1 MKVTKEK
8 LENSLVRLKIEVE
21 PQEKEAYLD
30 KAYRRVV
37 NKVMVPGFRRGKAP
51 RAVLERHIGKEALL
65 QEAIEQLVPD
75 MCRKAIEEQGVEA
88 ISEPDIQMS
97 SAEPIIFQATV
108 PVRPTVELGDYR
120 SIRIPIEPV
129 VVTEEDISRY
139 LENIRERNALWE
151 PVARPLQVGDRI
163 TIDLQGTVE
172 GKEIIKE
179 EDLQLVMAEGAQ
191 IITPGFSEKL
201 VGMSAGEEKEFQL
214 PFPTDFRAKDVAG
227 KECLFKV
234 KLKDIKEKKLP
245 ELDDDLA
252 KSLGEGLE
260 TLEALKTK
268 IRSDLQQVRE
278 NLNRRKHEA
287 GVLEAVVASSKVE
300 YPDIL
305 VEREI
310 DRIVDEKV
318 RLSGLDNLERYL
330 QNIKKSAEE
339 IREEQREE
347 AKKRVINAI
356 ILEKIGELEKV
367 EVAEADIDKEI
378 ENIVKVN
385 AGPKEET
392 SQGLNTPTMRESI
405 RNVLRQRKTL
415 RLLSDIALSPE
426 TAAKQEN

>member
-1 MKVTKEK
+1 
-8 LENSLVRLKIEVE
+8 
-21 PQEKEAYLD
+21 
-30 KAYRRVV
+30 
-37 NKVMVPGFRRGKAP
+37 
-51 RAVLERHIGKEALL
+51 
-65 QEAIEQLVPD
+65 
-75 MCRKAIEEQGVEA
+75 
-88 ISEPDIQMS
+88 
-97 SAEPIIFQATV
+97 
-108 PVRPTVELGDYR
+108 
-120 SIRIPIEPV
+120 

-151 PVARPLQVGDRI
+151 TVARPLQVGDRI